1 MKVSEFKKNRFLN
14 NGNLAICAVFEEYPE
29 EYEVVTVNLHEVP
42 MNQAY
47 VDINNYPSIVSDIVA
62 AGIGK
67 PTGKTCRSGFV
78 TYPLYEFN
86 VDEIGEL

>member
-1 MKVSEFKKNRFLN
+1 
-14 NGNLAICAVFEEYPE
+14 
-29 EYEVVTVNLHEVP
+29 